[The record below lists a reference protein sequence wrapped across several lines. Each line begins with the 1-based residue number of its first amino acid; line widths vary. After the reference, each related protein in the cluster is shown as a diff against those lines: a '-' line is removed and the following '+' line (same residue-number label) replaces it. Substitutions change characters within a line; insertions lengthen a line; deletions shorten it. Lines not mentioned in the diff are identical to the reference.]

1 MTQPLALIVE
11 DDAKLADIFS
21 EAVKASG
28 FTATVA
34 VNGRL
39 AMERLDEIIPTLIL
53 LDLHLPDVSGD
64 VVLGHVQQDERLA
77 DCIIILTTADA
88 WMAETLR
95 SQVDFVLM
103 KPISFIQ
110 LRDLTG
116 RLRPSS
122 SNTA

>member
-122 SNTA
+122 PDTV